1 MKKVYLDNAA
11 TTKIHPKVLEKM
23 LPYLTE
29 NYGNASSVHSF
40 GRKARVVIEDSREFI
55 ADFINA
61 DPSEIY
67 FTSCGTESNNF
78 IINGIARTAFE
89 ESGRNNIISSAGD
102 HKAVLNTIAK
112 LKDDGFTSTLLPLN
126 DNFEIVKNDL
136 SDELLNISSLASII
150 HINNETGTINN
161 INEIASK
168 LGNFYIH
175 TDTVQSF
182 GKFDLDVKKLN
193 IHSLSASAHKLYGP
207 KGIGLAYIKSQTPM
221 ESFIIGGG
229 QERNRRAGTENVAS
243 IVGFAEAVRL
253 AKENMMDNF
262 EKVKK
267 LKTQLWNGLFENGI
281 KGLAQNVSNETSPY
295 ILSITFLSDFYNIDA
310 EAMLMYLDIN
320 GIAASS
326 GSACASGTL
335 KPSHVILAGGHS
347 EDYAN
352 GTLRLSFSAENTS
365 EEINYTVEVL
375 TKLAKKFRKI

>member
-1 MKKVYLDNAA
+1 MKVYLDNAS
-11 TTKIHPKVLEKM
+11 TTKMHPKVLEKM

-29 NYGNASSVHSF
+29 NYGNASSIHSF
-40 GRKARVVIEDSREFI
+40 GRKSRVAIEDSREFI
-55 ADFINA
+55 ADIINA

-78 IINGIARTAFE
+78 IINGIVKAEFE
-89 ESGRNNIISSAGD
+89 ESGKNNIISSTGD
-102 HKAVLNTIAK
+102 HKAVLNTIEK
-112 LKDDGFTSTLLPLN
+112 LNSDGFTSTLLPLN
-126 DNFEIVKNDL
+126 NRFDVVDNNLTGGI
-136 SDELLNISSLASII
+136 ITSSSIASIV
-150 HINNETGTINN
+150 HVNNETGTINN
-161 INEIASK
+161 ISELAAK
-168 LGNFYIH
+168 LKNVYIH
-175 TDTVQSF
+175 SDAVQSF
-182 GKFDLDVKKLN
+182 GKIDVDVKKLN

-253 AKENMMDNF
+253 AKENMTENF
-262 EKVKK
+262 EKVKE
-267 LKTQLWNGLFENGI
+267 LKKQLWNGLGENGI
-281 KGLAQNVSNETSPY
+281 KEVSQNTSNDNSPY
-295 ILSITFLSDFYNIDA
+295 ILSMTFIPEYYNIDA

-335 KPSHVILAGGHS
+335 KASHVIKAAGYS

-352 GTLRLSFSAENTS
+352 GTLRFSFSAENTS
-365 EEINYTVEVL
+365 EEINFTIEVL
-375 TKLAKKFRKI
+375 TRLAKKFRKQN